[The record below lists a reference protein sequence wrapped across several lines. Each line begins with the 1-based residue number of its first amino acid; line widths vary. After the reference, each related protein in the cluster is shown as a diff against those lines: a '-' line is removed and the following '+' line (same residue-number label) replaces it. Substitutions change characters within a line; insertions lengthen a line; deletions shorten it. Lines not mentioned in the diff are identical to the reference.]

1 MDKIYA
7 TIAGNIKR
15 WRKIRGMSQEKL
27 AEAADLSRNYISLVE
42 TGQERIGMHAFI
54 RIKRALGVSAC
65 DLFGDC
71 RKQ

>member
-7 TIAGNIKR
+7 TIAGSIKR
-15 WRKIRGMSQEKL
+15 WRKTRGMSQEKL
-27 AEAADLSRNYISLVE
+27 AEAADLSRNYISLAE

-54 RIKRALGVSAC
+54 RIKRALGASTC